1 MANNVTASQY
11 RVVNQRIR
19 NKYIRINLLNF
30 EYLTVDTLEGN
41 AIDGTVNIDGSS
53 DIRRTCNISMVLTD
67 STFNVEAGGKIW
79 LDKFIQIYVGI
90 EDITTSEIAWTNMG
104 IFLINKPSY
113 NYDASTKK
121 MSFEGIDL
129 MAKMTG
135 VRNGYI
141 KGINNEGFTFIPAG
155 SNVKN
160 AIIAVLQE
168 CNFNK
173 YYVSECVN
181 VDGTIQEVPYDMK
194 FNQGSTWYNVLT
206 SLRDILPNYQIFFD
220 VDGVFRYEQIPYSI
234 EDPIMIGEEI
244 WENNVISES
253 IDIDFENVKNV
264 VEVFGR
270 VHDVESYSSSE
281 DTIIENGNITTTW
294 AGIESFENFQM
305 FGFSLSDDI
314 NYSDGI
320 KIVNLGTHNLVNSN
334 GDSITNLQKDKY
346 YVISYQSDGTFL
358 FLGGNQAYAIWKDEN
373 PESPFYIN
381 GEMGEINIPLYGGD
395 YDNILSDEFALQRA
409 KYEIYKR
416 CRLNDAINLNTVPI
430 YWADVNWKVSY
441 KSYNSNNIAQEYMIQ
456 SISTPLSVTGKQ
468 SIKLIKFYPL
478 YPIV

>member
-1 MANNVTASQY
+1 MANNITASQY
-11 RVVNQRIR
+11 RVANQRIR
-19 NKYIRINLLNF
+19 NKYIKINLLNF

-53 DIRRTCNISMVLTD
+53 DIRRTCNISMILTD
-67 STFNVEAGGKIW
+67 STFNVEVGGKIW

-90 EDITTSEIAWTNMG
+90 EDIITSEIVWTNMG

-113 NYDASTKK
+113 TYDASTKK
-121 MSFEGIDL
+121 MSFEGVDL

-135 VRNGYI
+135 LRNGYI

-168 CNFNK
+168 CNFTK
-173 YYVSECVN
+173 YYVSECMN
-181 VDGTIQEVPYDMK
+181 VDGSIQEVPYDMK

-206 SLRDILPNYQIFFD
+206 VLRDILPNYQIFFD
-220 VDGVFRYEQIPYSI
+220 VDGVFRYEKIPYSI
-234 EDPIMIGEEI
+234 EDPIMISEDV
-244 WENNVISES
+244 WVNNVISES
-253 IDIDFENVKNV
+253 VDIDFENVKNV

-281 DTIIENGNITTTW
+281 NTTVENGDITTTW
-294 AGIESFENFQM
+294 TGIESFEPFQM
-305 FGFSLSDDI
+305 FGFSISDDI
-314 NYSDGI
+314 NYADGI
-320 KIVNLGTHNLVNSN
+320 KIINLGEHNLVNSN
-334 GDSITNLQKDKY
+334 GDSITILEKDKY
-346 YVISYQSDGTFL
+346 YVVSYQENNTFL

-381 GEMGEINIPLYGGD
+381 GEIGEINISLYSGE
-395 YDNILSDEFALQRA
+395 YDNILSDELALQRA

-416 CRLNDAINLNTVPI
+416 CRLNDSINLNTIPI

-456 SISTPLSVTGKQ
+456 SVSTPLSVSGTQ